1 MHDYTFRMKFARSPR
16 IVRLAAVTAAALFA
30 FGLSQPA
37 AAQWKWKDKTGRVQY
52 SDLPPPPNVSESEI
66 LQRPSG
72 ASARK
77 PPPFAANSAQA
88 AAAAMAASAAASGPD
103 GAAKG
108 VDPEL
113 EAKRRKAAEEE
124 GAKRRAEEEKQ
135 KAAKAENCQRA
146 KGQLRALEDGMR
158 MARVN
163 EKGEREILDDKGR
176 AEETKRARDVVASD
190 CAR

>member
-1 MHDYTFRMKFARSPR
+1 MTFARSPR

-37 AAQWKWKDKTGRVQY
+37 AAQWKWKDKSGRVQY
-52 SDLPPPPNVSESEI
+52 SDLPPPPNVGDADI

-72 ASARK
+72 SAARK

-88 AAAAMAASAAASGPD
+88 AAAAMAASAAASGPEA
-103 GAAKG
+103 GAKG
-108 VDPEL
+108 VEPEL
-113 EAKRRKAAEEE
+113 EAKRRKSAEEE
-124 GAKRRAEEEKQ
+124 AAKRRAEEEKQ

-146 KGQLRALEDGMR
+146 KANLRALDDGMR

-163 EKGEREILDDKGR
+163 EKGEREILDDKAR
-176 AEETKRARDVVASD
+176 AEETKRTRDVIASD

>member
-1 MHDYTFRMKFARSPR
+1 M
-16 IVRLAAVTAAALFA
+16 TAAALFA
-30 FGLSQPA
+30 LGLSQPA
-37 AAQWKWKDKTGRVQY
+37 AAQWKWKDKSGRVQY

-72 ASARK
+72 AAARK

-88 AAAAMAASAAASGPD
+88 AAAAMAASAASAPEG
-103 GAAKG
+103 GQAKG
-108 VDPEL
+108 VETEL

-124 GAKRRAEEEKQ
+124 TAKRRAEEEKL
-135 KAAKAENCQRA
+135 KAARADNCQRA
-146 KGQLRALEDGMR
+146 KANLRALDDGMR

-176 AEETKRARDVVASD
+176 AEEAKRTRDIIASD
-190 CAR
+190 CK

>member
-1 MHDYTFRMKFARSPR
+1 MKFARSPR

-52 SDLPPPPNVSESEI
+52 SDLPPPPNVGDADI

-88 AAAAMAASAAASGPD
+88 AAAAMAASAAASGAEG

-108 VDPEL
+108 TDPEL
-113 EAKRRKAAEEE
+113 EAKRKKAAEEE
-124 GAKRRAEEEKQ
+124 GAKRRAEEEKL

-146 KGQLRALEDGMR
+146 KANLRALDDGIR

-163 EKGEREILDDKGR
+163 EKGEREILDDKAR
-176 AEETKRARDVVASD
+176 AEEAKRTRDVIASD
-190 CAR
+190 CAK

>member
-1 MHDYTFRMKFARSPR
+1 MKFARSPR

-52 SDLPPPPNVSESEI
+52 SDLPPPQSVSDSDI

-72 ASARK
+72 AARK

-113 EAKRRKAAEEE
+113 EAKRRKTAEED

-135 KAAKAENCQRA
+135 RAAKAENCQRA
-146 KGQLRALEDGMR
+146 KANLRALDDGMR

-176 AEETKRARDVVASD
+176 AEEAKRTRDVIASD
-190 CAR
+190 CK

>member
-1 MHDYTFRMKFARSPR
+1 MHDYTFSMKFARSPR

-30 FGLSQPA
+30 FGLSQPV

-72 ASARK
+72 AARK
-77 PPPFAANSAQA
+77 APAFAPNSAQA
-88 AAAAMAASAAASGPD
+88 AAAALAASAAASAAEGT
-103 GAAKG
+103 AAKG
-108 VDPEL
+108 TDPEL

-124 GAKRRAEEEKQ
+124 TAKRRAEEEKQ

-146 KGQLRALEDGMR
+146 KANLRALDDGMR

-176 AEETKRARDVVASD
+176 AEEAKRTRDVIASD

>member
-1 MHDYTFRMKFARSPR
+1 M
-16 IVRLAAVTAAALFA
+16 
-30 FGLSQPA
+30 
-37 AAQWKWKDKTGRVQY
+37 QY

-88 AAAAMAASAAASGPD
+88 AAAAMAASAAASGAD

-113 EAKRRKAAEEE
+113 EAKRKKAAEEE